1 MPRTIP
7 PEPPAG
13 DAPALLERRGVLV
26 LVVGPSGAGK
36 DTLIRAAMAEFTPA
50 DGVLFVRRAIT
61 RPEDRDGENHL
72 PMTPAEFD
80 AAEREGRFA
89 VSWQAHGLRYGIP
102 AIVDAHVA
110 SGRVAVA
117 NGSRAALPL
126 FAARFSGLAIV
137 HVTARPEVLSERLA
151 ARGRESE
158 AARLER
164 MRRSADTGLAWLP
177 AGAVTID
184 NSGEAADSAALLVA
198 EIRKA
203 IASATV
209 SEEI

>member
-1 MPRTIP
+1 MRGTVDFL
-7 PEPPAG
+7 PPAG
-13 DAPALLERRGVLV
+13 DHPALPVRRGVLV

-36 DTLIRAAMAEFTPA
+36 DTLIRAAMAAFTPP

-61 RPEDRDGENHL
+61 RPEDREGENHL

-89 VSWQAHGLRYGIP
+89 VCWRAHGLSYGIP
-102 AIVDAHVA
+102 AAVDAHVG

-126 FAARFSGLAIV
+126 FAARYLNLAIV
-137 HVTARPEVLSERLA
+137 HVTARPDVLAARLA

-158 AARLER
+158 PARLER
-164 MRRSADTGLAWLP
+164 MRRFADTGLARLP

-184 NSGEAADSAALLVA
+184 NSGEAAASVALLLA
-198 EIRKA
+198 EIRRA
-203 IASATV
+203 IALAGTSGV
-209 SEEI
+209 S